1 MKLETTD
8 ILGCRRI
15 GTPSQEG
22 CEAPHEAYVVA
33 LRLLSQA
40 THRHVFK
47 HALPERADGLL
58 DGWIGHRLFL
68 SSCRRPFMLG
78 ARPGPAQPLI
88 SSLLAIPSST
98 PPQTPSREAGSYMGA
113 GLSFIVP

>member
-1 MKLETTD
+1 MNLETMD

-15 GTPSQEG
+15 RTPPQEG

-40 THRHVFK
+40 AHRHVFK

-58 DGWIGHRLFL
+58 DGWIGHRVFL
-68 SSCRRPFMLG
+68 SS
-78 ARPGPAQPLI
+78 
-88 SSLLAIPSST
+88 
-98 PPQTPSREAGSYMGA
+98 
-113 GLSFIVP
+113 